1 MSTHLSPLP
10 LSFPQVHSF
19 RHSAMALLRKLFAR
33 KAMDGLSH
41 VSERV
46 FVFNSC
52 LSIGALDEGAHKDY
66 LTSTIIQL
74 KAGNPHASLMVVNFA
89 AAPTGADAVHS
100 LLGHGAAAV
109 VADYPSRYGGCPSL
123 PLPKIRAFLGSC
135 VDWLVSGHQ
144 RNILLMHCDGDGA
157 AWPALAFAMASLLVY
172 IEEAAP
178 ERTTLDAVYGRA
190 PVELLS
196 ACSVLDPRPTHLRYL
211 QYVTRLRD
219 KGALMGMKQQSFVL
233 DCLILR
239 AVPDFDGSGGCRP
252 VVRVHGEP
260 REPSAD
266 VSSTEVLFS
275 TPRIKQQFKNYKQ
288 AESTVIKA
296 DIGCQ
301 IQGDVV
307 IECIHVGNE
316 GHEQIMFS
324 VMFSTCFLQS
334 NMTFFTLEDID
345 LPWNCNKEK
354 FQEDFKIEVFFSE
367 VELSDTD
374 ESHDESELSSIG
386 NADEFYDFDEI
397 LIEDSDFD
405 QDDSESHGETSRQD
419 HCQEPSTN
427 TEHGETRSSDSA
439 SNSSAEKGEDGE
451 TGSADNASN
460 GSDDKGNISTD
471 DEAEFIHGDGVDVTG
486 ETSYLLEAGSSSS
499 MAPIVPT
506 TRHVNEE
513 MATDIQ
519 ENRSDKGLIPMQE
532 GGQRVTP
539 QPMRKTRQ
547 KQAAIIPAV
556 PIIRKKTRRPAD
568 TGADD
573 KKPATSKTLVRV
585 GSQKGALVAAYN
597 SSNNSTSQS
606 KTGPSHKQHEVPSRL
621 KQGSAAQAIRASSN
635 LSKEHLKHSSQ
646 QQASGSATRP
656 EVKQIVL
663 TRQASPSFAP
673 SPLGR
678 ERSQEAG
685 ESSGDPMEK
694 AKKPVVHS
702 SEKLRSSRAPKQESP
717 VVEAPRR
724 TSTLKKSM
732 SSPAISAAPAVPS
745 SPGKIRTTTSLPGV
759 KTSRPSSGFHIASSS
774 SPRGQKHSVTPPS
787 SPGRSPLAGPR
798 FSRAVPA
805 SQPDMQQGASA
816 PTRLPRRASFS
827 ELSRSV
833 ATPKAGDVQAVSPR
847 ASRVMQNHREGVT
860 GSGRSLSP
868 SSPRLTTQ
876 PWPKTTAVVSMSSSK
891 DRRSGT
897 TRARPT
903 RLSS

>member
-1 MSTHLSPLP
+1 
-10 LSFPQVHSF
+10 
-19 RHSAMALLRKLFAR
+19 MALLRKLFAR

-52 LSIGALDEGAHKDY
+52 LSIGALDEGAHRDY

-89 AAPTGADAVHS
+89 AAPTGADAAHS

-144 RNILLMHCDGDGA
+144 RNILLMHCDGHGA

-178 ERTTLDAVYGRA
+178 ERATLDAVFGRA

-196 ACSVLDPRPTHLRYL
+196 ACSELDPRPTHLRYL

-219 KGALMGMKQQSFVL
+219 KGSLIGMKQQPFVL

-239 AVPDFDGSGGCRP
+239 AVPDFDGAGGCRP

-260 REPSAD
+260 RERSTDA
-266 VSSTEVLFS
+266 SLTEVLFS

-307 IECIHVGNE
+307 IECIHVGDE
-316 GHEQIMFS
+316 GHEEVMFS

-334 NMTFFTLEDID
+334 NMTVFTLEDID
-345 LPWNCNKEK
+345 LPWNCNKQK

-374 ESHDESELSSIG
+374 ESHDDSEPSSIG

-397 LIEDSDFD
+397 LIEDSYFD
-405 QDDSESHGETSRQD
+405 QDDGESHGETSRQD

-427 TEHGETRSSDSA
+427 TEHSETPSSDSA

-451 TGSADNASN
+451 TGSSDSASN
-460 GSDDKGNISTD
+460 DSDDKGNISTD
-471 DEAEFIHGDGVDVTG
+471 DVAEFIHGVDVIRESKDPT
-486 ETSYLLEAGSSSS
+486 LVLEAGSTSS
-499 MAPIVPT
+499 MSLIVPT
-506 TRHVNEE
+506 GRDINEE
-513 MATDIQ
+513 MPTDCQ
-519 ENRSDKGLIPMQE
+519 ESRSDERLLPMQE
-532 GGQRVTP
+532 GYVALAP

-547 KQAAIIPAV
+547 KQTAIIPAV
-556 PIIRKKTRRPAD
+556 PIISKKMRRPD
-568 TGADD
+568 TGPDD
-573 KKPATSKTLVRV
+573 KKPAASKTLVRV
-585 GSQKGALVAAYN
+585 GSQKGALVAAPS
-597 SSNNSTSQS
+597 SSNNSTSQA
-606 KTGPSHKQHEVPSRL
+606 KTSPSPQKHHEIPSRL
-621 KQGSAAQAIRASSN
+621 KQGSAAQVVRISSN

-646 QQASGSATRP
+646 QQARGDPAARRHSASGTAARP
-656 EVKQIVL
+656 EVKQIVF
-663 TRQASPSFAP
+663 TRQASSSFAP

-678 ERSQEAG
+678 QRSQDDG
-685 ESSGDPMEK
+685 ECSGNPMEK
-694 AKKPVVHS
+694 ANKLVIHS
-702 SEKLRSSRAPKQESP
+702 SEKTRSGRAPKQESP
-717 VVEAPRR
+717 VVETPPRR

-732 SSPAISAAPAVPS
+732 SSPAISATPAVPS

-759 KTSRPSSGFHIASSS
+759 KTSRPSSGLHIASPSS

-787 SPGRSPLAGPR
+787 SPGGSPLAGLR
-798 FSRAVPA
+798 FSRAAPV
-805 SQPDMQQGASA
+805 SQPDIQQGASA

-827 ELSRSV
+827 GLSQSV
-833 ATPKAGDVQAVSPR
+833 ATSRAGDVHAVSPR
-847 ASRVMQNHREGVT
+847 ASRVTQNHREGVK
-860 GSGRSLSP
+860 GSGRSSSP

-891 DRRSGT
+891 DTRSGT
-897 TRARPT
+897 APARPT

>member
-1 MSTHLSPLP
+1 
-10 LSFPQVHSF
+10 
-19 RHSAMALLRKLFAR
+19 MALLRKLFAR

-52 LSIGALDEGAHKDY
+52 LSIGALDEGAHRDY

-89 AAPTGADAVHS
+89 AAPTGADAVRS
-100 LLGHGAAAV
+100 LLGHGGAAV
-109 VADYPSRYGGCPSL
+109 VADYPSRYGGCASL

-144 RNILLMHCDGDGA
+144 RNILLMHCDGGGA

-196 ACSVLDPRPTHLRYL
+196 ACSALDPRPSHLRYL
-211 QYVTRLRD
+211 QYVARLRD
-219 KGALMGMKQQSFVL
+219 KESLMGMKQQPFVL

-239 AVPDFDGSGGCRP
+239 AVPDFDGVGGCRP

-260 REPSAD
+260 RAPSTDAP
-266 VSSTEVLFS
+266 STKVLFI

-307 IECIHVGNE
+307 IECIHVGDE
-316 GHEQIMFS
+316 DHEEIMFS

-334 NMTFFTLEDID
+334 NMTVFTLEDID

-374 ESHDESELSSIG
+374 ESHDESKLSSIG

-397 LIEDSDFD
+397 LMEDSDFD
-405 QDDSESHGETSRQD
+405 QDDRESHSETSRQD
-419 HCQEPSTN
+419 HCQEPNTNN
-427 TEHGETRSSDSA
+427 TERSETRLSDSA

-451 TGSADNASN
+451 TGSSDSASN

-471 DEAEFIHGDGVDVTG
+471 DETEFIHGDGVDVTG
-486 ETSYLLEAGSSSS
+486 ETKEPRLGETGYLLEAGSSSC
-499 MAPIVPT
+499 MPPIVPT
-506 TRHVNEE
+506 GRNINEA
-513 MATDIQ
+513 MPTDFQ
-519 ENRSDKGLIPMQE
+519 ENRSAEGLVPMQE
-532 GGQRVTP
+532 GGLAP

-556 PIIRKKTRRPAD
+556 PIIRKKMRRPAD

-573 KKPATSKTLVRV
+573 KKPAASKTLVRV
-585 GSQKGALVAAYN
+585 GSQRGAMVAAP
-597 SSNNSTSQS
+597 SSSSNSTSQARTS
-606 KTGPSHKQHEVPSRL
+606 TSPHKHHEIPSRL
-621 KQGSAAQAIRASSN
+621 KQGSAAQAIRVSSN
-635 LSKEHLKHSSQ
+635 LSKQHLKHSSQ
-646 QQASGSATRP
+646 QPARGDPVARRHVASGTAARP
-656 EVKQIVL
+656 EVKQIVF

-678 ERSQEAG
+678 ERSQEGG
-685 ESSGDPMEK
+685 ECSGNPMEK
-694 AKKPVVHS
+694 AKKPVIHS
-702 SEKLRSSRAPKQESP
+702 SEKPRSSRVPKQESP
-717 VVEAPRR
+717 AVEAPRR

-745 SPGKIRTTTSLPGV
+745 SPGKIRAMTSLPAV
-759 KTSRPSSGFHIASSS
+759 KTSRPSSGLHIASPSS

-798 FSRAVPA
+798 FSRAVPV
-805 SQPDMQQGASA
+805 SQPEMQQGASG

-833 ATPKAGDVQAVSPR
+833 ATSRAGDVHAVSPR
-847 ASRVMQNHREGVT
+847 ASRAIQNHREGVK
-860 GSGRSLSP
+860 GSGRSSPP
-868 SSPRLTTQ
+868 SSPRLTAQ
-876 PWPKTTAVVSMSSSK
+876 PWPKATAVVSMSSSK
-891 DRRSGT
+891 DTRSGT
-897 TRARPT
+897 APARPT

>member
-1 MSTHLSPLP
+1 
-10 LSFPQVHSF
+10 
-19 RHSAMALLRKLFAR
+19 MALLRKLFAR

-52 LSIGALDEGAHKDY
+52 LSLGALDEGAHRDY

-89 AAPTGADAVHS
+89 AAPTGAGAVHS
-100 LLGHGAAAV
+100 LLRHGAAAV
-109 VADYPSRYGGCPSL
+109 VTDYPSRYGGY
-123 PLPKIRAFLGSC
+123 
-135 VDWLVSGHQ
+135 
-144 RNILLMHCDGDGA
+144 GA

-190 PVELLS
+190 PAKLLR
-196 ACSVLDPRPTHLRYL
+196 ACSALDPRPTHLRYL
-211 QYVTRLRD
+211 RYVTRLRD
-219 KGALMGMKQQSFVL
+219 KGSLMAMKQQPFVL

-239 AVPDFDGSGGCRP
+239 AVPDFDGGGGCRP

-266 VSSTEVLFS
+266 ASSTQLLFS
-275 TPRIKQQFKNYKQ
+275 TPRIKQQFKHYKQ

-301 IQGDVV
+301 IKGDVV
-307 IECIHVGNE
+307 IECIHVGDE
-316 GHEQIMFS
+316 DHEEIMFS

-334 NMTFFTLEDID
+334 NMTVFTLEDID

-405 QDDSESHGETSRQD
+405 QDDREPLGEASRQD
-419 HCQEPSTN
+419 HCQDPNTN
-427 TEHGETRSSDSA
+427 IEHSETRASDSA

-451 TGSADNASN
+451 TGPSDTDSASN
-460 GSDDKGNISTD
+460 GSDEKGSVGTD
-471 DEAEFIHGDGVDVTG
+471 DEAEFIHGEGVDVTRETKDPTLG
-486 ETSYLLEAGSSSS
+486 ETGYLLEAGSSSS
-499 MAPIVPT
+499 SMPPILPT
-506 TRHVNEE
+506 RRDINEE
-513 MATDIQ
+513 TPTDFR
-519 ENRSDKGLIPMQE
+519 ENRSAEGLIPMQKGVHGVTSGVSEVSHSSE
-532 GGQRVTP
+532 GGYGALTL

-556 PIIRKKTRRPAD
+556 PIIRKKMRRTD

-573 KKPATSKTLVRV
+573 KKPATSKTLARV
-585 GSQKGALVAAYN
+585 GSQRGALVAASS
-597 SSNNSTSQS
+597 SSNNSTSQA
-606 KTGPSHKQHEVPSRL
+606 KTSPSTHRHHEIPNRL
-621 KQGSAAQAIRASSN
+621 KQGSAAQAIRTSN
-635 LSKEHLKHSSQ
+635 LSKEHLKHST
-646 QQASGSATRP
+646 AIRP

-678 ERSQEAG
+678 ERIQEAG
-685 ESSGDPMEK
+685 ECSGNPMEK
-694 AKKPVVHS
+694 AKKSVIHS
-702 SEKLRSSRAPKQESP
+702 SEKPRSSRAPKQESP

-724 TSTLKKSM
+724 TSVLKKSM
-732 SSPAISAAPAVPS
+732 SSPAISATPAVS
-745 SPGKIRTTTSLPGV
+745 SPGKSRAMASLPGV
-759 KTSRPSSGFHIASSS
+759 NTSRPSSGFHIASSS
-774 SPRGQKHSVTPPS
+774 SPRAQKHSVTPPS
-787 SPGRSPLAGPR
+787 SPGRLPLAGPR
-798 FSRAVPA
+798 FSRAVPV
-805 SQPDMQQGASA
+805 SQTDVQQGASA

-827 ELSRSV
+827 ELPRSV
-833 ATPKAGDVQAVSPR
+833 ATSRAGDVQSLSPK
-847 ASRVMQNHREGVT
+847 ASRVIQNQREGVK

-868 SSPRLTTQ
+868 SLPRLAAQ
-876 PWPKTTAVVSMSSSK
+876 PWPKTTAVVSVSSSK
-891 DRRSGT
+891 DKRSGT
-897 TRARPT
+897 APARPT

>member
-1 MSTHLSPLP
+1 
-10 LSFPQVHSF
+10 
-19 RHSAMALLRKLFAR
+19 MALLRKLFAR

-52 LSIGALDEGAHKDY
+52 LSIGALDEGAHRDY

-74 KAGNPHASLMVVNFA
+74 KAGNPHASLMVVNFT

-123 PLPKIRAFLGSC
+123 PLPKVRAFLGSC

-144 RNILLMHCDGDGA
+144 RNILLMHCDGHGA

-196 ACSVLDPRPTHLRYL
+196 ACSALDPRPSHLRYL
-211 QYVTRLRD
+211 QYVARLRD
-219 KGALMGMKQQSFVL
+219 KGALMGMRQQPFVL

-239 AVPDFDGSGGCRP
+239 AVPDFDGRGGCRP

-288 AESTVIKA
+288 AESMVIKA

-307 IECIHVGNE
+307 IECIHVGDE
-316 GHEQIMFS
+316 GHEEVMFS

-334 NMTFFTLEDID
+334 NMTVFTLEDID
-345 LPWNCNKEK
+345 LPWNCHKEK

-367 VELSDTD
+367 VELSDA
-374 ESHDESELSSIG
+374 DESELSSIG

-405 QDDSESHGETSRQD
+405 QDDRGSYGESSRQD
-419 HCQEPSTN
+419 HYEEPNTS
-427 TEHGETRSSDSA
+427 TEHSETRSSDSA

-451 TGSADNASN
+451 TGSSDSASN

-486 ETSYLLEAGSSSS
+486 ETNDPRLGETGYALEAGSISS

-506 TRHVNEE
+506 TRHTNEE

-519 ENRSDKGLIPMQE
+519 ENRSDEGLIPMQE
-532 GGQRVTP
+532 DGQMVTP
-539 QPMRKTRQ
+539 QPMPKTRQ

-556 PIIRKKTRRPAD
+556 PIIRKKMRRPD

-573 KKPATSKTLVRV
+573 KKPATSKTLVRG
-585 GSQKGALVAAYN
+585 GSQKGALVAAP
-597 SSNNSTSQS
+597 SSSSNSTSQARTS
-606 KTGPSHKQHEVPSRL
+606 PSPQKHREIPSRL
-621 KQGSAAQAIRASSN
+621 KQGSAAQVVRISSN

-646 QQASGSATRP
+646 QQARGDPAARRHSASGTAARP
-656 EVKQIVL
+656 EVKQIVF
-663 TRQASPSFAP
+663 TRQASSSFAP

-678 ERSQEAG
+678 ERSQDNG
-685 ESSGDPMEK
+685 ECSDNPMEE
-694 AKKPVVHS
+694 AKKLVIHS
-702 SEKLRSSRAPKQESP
+702 SEKTRSGRAPKQESP
-717 VVEAPRR
+717 VVETPPRR

-732 SSPAISAAPAVPS
+732 SSPAISATPAVSS

-759 KTSRPSSGFHIASSS
+759 KTSRPSSGLHIASPSS

-787 SPGRSPLAGPR
+787 SPGGSPLAGLR
-798 FSRAVPA
+798 FSRAAPV

-827 ELSRSV
+827 GLSQSV
-833 ATPKAGDVQAVSPR
+833 ATSRAGDVHAVSPR
-847 ASRVMQNHREGVT
+847 ASRVIQNHREGVK
-860 GSGRSLSP
+860 GSGRSSSP

-876 PWPKTTAVVSMSSSK
+876 PWPKTTTVISMSSSK
-891 DRRSGT
+891 DTRSGT
-897 TRARPT
+897 APARPT

>member
-1 MSTHLSPLP
+1 
-10 LSFPQVHSF
+10 
-19 RHSAMALLRKLFAR
+19 MALLRKLFAR

-52 LSIGALDEGAHKDY
+52 LSIGALDEGAHRDY

-100 LLGHGAAAV
+100 LLGHGGGAV

-144 RNILLMHCDGDGA
+144 RNILLMHCDGHGA

-196 ACSVLDPRPTHLRYL
+196 ACSALDPRPTHLRYL
-211 QYVTRLRD
+211 QYVARLRD
-219 KGALMGMKQQSFVL
+219 KGALMGMKQQPFVL

-239 AVPDFDGSGGCRP
+239 AVPDFDGRGGCRP

-260 REPSAD
+260 REPSA
-266 VSSTEVLFS
+266 EVLFS
-275 TPRIKQQFKNYKQ
+275 TPRIKQQFKRYKQ
-288 AESTVIKA
+288 AESAVIKA

-307 IECIHVGNE
+307 IECIHVGDE
-316 GHEQIMFS
+316 GHEEIMFS

-334 NMTFFTLEDID
+334 NMTVFTLEDID

-354 FQEDFKIEVFFSE
+354 FKEDFKIEAFFSE

-405 QDDSESHGETSRQD
+405 QKDRESHSETSRQD
-419 HCQEPSTN
+419 HCQEPNTSTA
-427 TEHGETRSSDSA
+427 HSETRSSDSA
-439 SNSSAEKGEDGE
+439 SNSSAEKGEDGD
-451 TGSADNASN
+451 TGSSDNASN

-471 DEAEFIHGDGVDVTG
+471 DETEFIHGDGVDVTG

-506 TRHVNEE
+506 TRNVNEK
-513 MATDIQ
+513 MAADIQ
-519 ENRSDKGLIPMQE
+519 ENRSDKGPIPMQE

-585 GSQKGALVAAYN
+585 GSQKGALVAAY
-597 SSNNSTSQS
+597 SSSSYSTSQA
-606 KTGPSHKQHEVPSRL
+606 KTSPSSPHKHHEIPNRL
-621 KQGSAAQAIRASSN
+621 KQGSAAQAIRISSN
-635 LSKEHLKHSSQ
+635 HSKEHLKHS
-646 QQASGSATRP
+646 AATRP

-759 KTSRPSSGFHIASSS
+759 KTSRPSSGLHIASPSS

-833 ATPKAGDVQAVSPR
+833 ATPKAGDVHAVSPR
-847 ASRVMQNHREGVT
+847 ASRVMQNHREGVI

-897 TRARPT
+897 TPARPT